1 MPNTEL
7 VSITPSFEQKEEQS
21 IEQLIEAELLL
32 TPSDVI
38 KQDAF

>member
-7 VSITPSFEQKEEQS
+7 VSISPSVEQTEQQS

-38 KQDAF
+38 KQEVF